1 MECEFY
7 DVGCHYEWL
16 IAEIKLLF
24 VFIVDNVLQAVA
36 GVFIAI
42 PVPSFLLNVG
52 AFGLSSDV
60 LFFTTLFQV
69 PFGLG
74 IVVTAYIARFVL
86 RRIPI
91 IG

>member
-1 MECEFY
+1 ML
-7 DVGCHYEWL
+7 VHYEWL

-36 GVFIAI
+36 GLFVAI
-42 PVPSFLLNVG
+42 PAPNFLLNV
-52 AFGLSSDV
+52 SSFSLGNDV

-74 IVVTAYIARFVL
+74 VVVTAYIARFVL